1 MKTLGNLAIFKNLKE
16 IVNPEHNALVLWDC
30 QSGLV
35 DYIFNKEVVSE
46 HLSIPSNLLQLLTGI
61 TALVKTLPLTS
72 RRSI

>member
-35 DYIFNKEVVSE
+35 DYIFNKEVV
-46 HLSIPSNLLQLLTGI
+46 
-61 TALVKTLPLTS
+61 
-72 RRSI
+72 

>member
-35 DYIFNKEVVSE
+35 DYIFNKEVLPE
-46 HLSIPSNLLQLLTGI
+46 RPSN
-61 TALVKTLPLTS
+61 
-72 RRSI
+72 